1 MRRKPL
7 LALTALLAAA
17 ALIGGATALYSS
29 PLGGGKTI
37 KIKLLLP
44 EGPWDNWKEPKLTI
58 DGKEVK
64 GEGEVRNITA
74 TTAKD
79 KDFVKIEFD
88 FSPNNYTQIVRPRKV
103 TYKEGEVVV
112 DMRKQTKEEPDHIQV
127 RFVPT
132 PPDFVDAMCKIA
144 KVGKEEIV
152 GMYVAKVGK
161 DDVVYDLGC
170 GDGRMVITA
179 VKKFGAKRG
188 VGIDLDADGHD
199 LIRKCKES
207 AKAAG
212 VADKVEFRQGDVL
225 KVNDLSDA
233 TVVLLY
239 MGDDINKRLQPI
251 LKKTLKPG
259 ARVVSHR
266 FLMDDDW
273 PPDRSQEVTSTVGE
287 YPGYTNMVHLWE
299 IKGKK

>member
-1 MRRKPL
+1 MRWTYRSTLVVALGLTL
-7 LALTALLAAA
+7 LAGCKGTRTITLKVQLPNANAKVSVDDQEIPGSGEERTLT
-17 ALIGGATALYSS
+17 
-29 PLGGGKTI
+29 P
-37 KIKLLLP
+37 KIDK
-44 EGPWDNWKEPKLTI
+44 NKEHVV
-58 DGKEVK
+58 VK
-64 GEGEVRNITA
+64 ASWE
-74 TTAKD
+74 
-79 KDFVKIEFD
+79 
-88 FSPNNYTQIVRPRKV
+88 PNNYTKITRPRKV
-103 TYKEGEVVV
+103 AVSDDEIVV
-112 DMRKQTKEEPDHIQV
+112 DFRTKSDTEKDDIVV

-132 PPDFVDAMCKIA
+132 PSDFVDAMCKI
-144 KVGKEEIV
+144 
-152 GMYVAKVGK
+152 AKVGK

-199 LIRKCKES
+199 LIKKCKES